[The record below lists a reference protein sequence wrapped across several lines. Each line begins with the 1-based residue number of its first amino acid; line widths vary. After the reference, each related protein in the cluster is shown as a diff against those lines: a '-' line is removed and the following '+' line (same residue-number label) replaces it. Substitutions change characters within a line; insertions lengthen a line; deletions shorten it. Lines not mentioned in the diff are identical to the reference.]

1 MRKNRK
7 VARARGRQSAV
18 RSWSKEKVGPI
29 VARILGDGSAG
40 GEDPRLKERVCFRKI
55 RRVQGNAGDRRPYS
69 WAMAAPATKNC
80 S

>member
-1 MRKNRK
+1 PGQR
-7 VARARGRQSAV
+7 VSQLAARSRL
-18 RSWSKEKVGPI
+18 KEKVRPI

-69 WAMAAPATKNC
+69 WAMAAPAAKNC